1 MRRDN
6 VDYFCL
12 TDPGK
17 VRDHNE
23 DSVAIVMNES
33 LECLL
38 AVADGMGGH
47 RAGEIASSI
56 TINHLTKSFQDKI
69 SVGTKDEAINF
80 LKQAVSE
87 ANEKIYAYTEENPE
101 SKGMGTTIVVALLTP
116 EYLLF
121 GNIGDSSGFV
131 LKHGKIHKITNDHT
145 LVNLL
150 VKSGEITEE
159 EANEL
164 RRQYLGYE

>member
-1 MRRDN
+1 
-6 VDYFCL
+6 
-12 TDPGK
+12 
-17 VRDHNE
+17 
-23 DSVAIVMNES
+23 MNES

-87 ANEKIYAYTEENPE
+87 ANERYMLIQKKIQNQKEWEQR
-101 SKGMGTTIVVALLTP
+101 L
-116 EYLLF
+116 
-121 GNIGDSSGFV
+121 
-131 LKHGKIHKITNDHT
+131 
-145 LVNLL
+145 
-150 VKSGEITEE
+150 
-159 EANEL
+159 
-164 RRQYLGYE
+164 